1 MDKHPYDKLI
11 ENVAEKMKEYDDKD
25 LGFEI
30 FEKVD
35 KDLGLGRGTAW
46 DASGW
51 KDYCDFVVFENNKL
65 SSSSLNV

>member
-35 KDLGLGRGTAW
+35 KELGLGKGT
-46 DASGW
+46 S
-51 KDYCDFVVFENNKL
+51 
-65 SSSSLNV
+65 

>member
-35 KDLGLGRGTAW
+35 KELGLGRGTSW
-46 DASGW
+46 EASGW
-51 KDYCDFVVFENNKL
+51 KDYCDFVLFEDN
-65 SSSSLNV
+65 

>member
-1 MDKHPYDKLI
+1 MDKHLYDKLI

-35 KDLGLGRGTAW
+35 KELGLGRGTSW
-46 DASGW
+46 EASGW
-51 KDYCDFVVFENNKL
+51 KDYCDFVLFEDN
-65 SSSSLNV
+65 